1 MCCMQEFQKLLLF
14 LGIGAEHRIVERG
27 LLFTILL
34 KELSDASEKEAVENA
49 SVLLYSLCIFA
60 WGLMWIL
67 IWLWRTSN
75 WYHGISCLLEVQKL
89 FKVSLYLSSHCVRAF
104 ADANTRATRVS
115 IIQSKV
121 DHELDSDLTH
131 EYLSVLAHKGH
142 QGCKVV
148 ESQRIREKEGPG
160 G

>member
-1 MCCMQEFQKLLLF
+1 MQEFQKLLLF

-67 IWLWRTSN
+67 I
-75 WYHGISCLLEVQKL
+75 
-89 FKVSLYLSSHCVRAF
+89 
-104 ADANTRATRVS
+104 
-115 IIQSKV
+115 
-121 DHELDSDLTH
+121 
-131 EYLSVLAHKGH
+131 
-142 QGCKVV
+142 
-148 ESQRIREKEGPG
+148 
-160 G
+160 

>member
-1 MCCMQEFQKLLLF
+1 MQELQKLLLF
-14 LGIGAEHRIVERG
+14 LGIGAENRIVERR

-34 KELSDASEKEAVENA
+34 KELSDASEKEAVEDA

-67 IWLWRTSN
+67 IWLWCTSD
-75 WYHGISCLLEVQKL
+75 WHHGISCLLEMQKL
-89 FKVSLYLSSHCVRAF
+89 LQVGLYLSSHCVRAF
-104 ADANTRATRVS
+104 ADANTRAARVS
-115 IIQSKV
+115 IIQSEV

-131 EYLSVLAHKGH
+131 EYLSVLAHEGH
-142 QGCKVV
+142 QGCEVV
-148 ESQRIREKEGPG
+148 ESQRIGEEEGPG